1 MHVGN
6 TQVVKMRYAVIAAMV
21 VMAATGAA
29 TDSEAGERPVVA
41 TQDGRIAGFKEF
53 STEGK
58 PFYSFHSIP
67 YAKPPI
73 GDLRLRDPVRGDGWE
88 GVRDG
93 SQEPPVCSQVNG
105 DSVLF
110 KEQPFYEG
118 EEDCLYLSIFTPK
131 SGEPKVQ
138 LPVIVFIPGGGFFFE
153 GIRKFAPYVFM
164 NEDIIFIIIQYR
176 LGILGFLS
184 TEDTVIPG
192 NFGLKDQTMALRWIQ
207 RNVHNFGGD
216 ASRVTIY
223 GVSSGGVS
231 VHFHILSPHSEGLF
245 TRGIVYSGTMISPG
259 SMGGKFKEVAQFT
272 GKLFGCPDGGE
283 VESESQ
289 SNILLTCLQ
298 GVNIENLTMSYT
310 HHYVGVFPQLLL
322 APRVDG
328 DFLPA
333 EPEVLMTQGNHNNV
347 DIIFGV
353 NSHEGGFRALN
364 FYRNESIKS
373 GLLNN
378 FAKFGPASLH
388 LEDETKPVELAT
400 KIFDQYVGGVKVNL
414 EDAENICRMFNDRFY
429 NIPQD
434 TAAIIHAKNMGPN
447 KKIFITELNHK
458 GQRSLSSHLNVSVG
472 RHWVTHADD
481 MFYLFTGEK
490 TIWKPLEW
498 PDDLRVRH
506 IMLKLWTNFAAT
518 GNPTPDDSLNI
529 VWEAARP
536 DNLHHLSLTLTP
548 TMKADYRHKVR
559 AFWESL
565 PLKQNLLLH
574 SEKFKLSEPKAELEE
589 IKEDLDQEMPL
600 QMENEP
606 KISAARNEL

>member
-1 MHVGN
+1 MVI
-6 TQVVKMRYAVIAAMV
+6 KMRYAVIAAMV
-21 VMAATGAA
+21 VMAAMGAA

-58 PFYSFHSIP
+58 PFYSFQSIP
-67 YAKPPI
+67 FAKPPI
-73 GDLRLRDPVRGDGWE
+73 GNLRLRDPVRGDGWE

-105 DSVLF
+105 QSLMFD
-110 KEQPFYEG
+110 KQPFYEG

-131 SGEPKVQ
+131 SSLQPGEPKAQ
-138 LPVIVFIPGGGFFFE
+138 LPVIILIPGGGFFFG
-153 GIRKFAPYVFM
+153 GIRKFAPYVLM

-192 NFGLKDQTMALRWIQ
+192 NFGLKDQTMALQWVQ

-245 TRGIVYSGTMISPG
+245 ARGIIYSGTMITPG
-259 SMGGKFKEVAQFT
+259 TMGGKFKEVAQYT

-283 VESESQ
+283 VENESQ
-289 SNILLTCLQ
+289 SNIILTCLQ
-298 GVNIENLTMSYT
+298 GVNVENLTMSYT

-322 APRVDG
+322 GPRVDG

-333 EPEVLMTQGNHNNV
+333 EPEVLMTQGNHNSV
-347 DIIFGV
+347 DVIFGL
-353 NSHEGGFRALN
+353 NSHEGGSQALK
-364 FYRNESIKS
+364 FYKNESIKS

-378 FAKFGPASLH
+378 FAKFGPASLR

-400 KIFDQYVGGVKVNL
+400 KIFDQYVGGVRVNV
-414 EDAENICRMFNDRFY
+414 EDAENICRMFNDRLY

-434 TAAIIHAKNMGPN
+434 TAAIIHAKNMEPN
-447 KKIFITELNHK
+447 KKIFILELNHK
-458 GQRSLSSHLNVSVG
+458 GQRTLARPSNVSVG

-498 PDDLRVRH
+498 PDDLKVRH

-529 VWEAARP
+529 VWKAARP

-559 AFWESL
+559 AFWDSL
-565 PLKQNLLLH
+565 PTQQNLLLH
-574 SEKFKLSEPKAELEE
+574 SENLIVTKDNAEPVEASK
-589 IKEDLDQEMPL
+589 DLDHKIHF
-600 QMENEP
+600 QMENKP
-606 KISAARNEL
+606 SSSAAHSEL

>member
-1 MHVGN
+1 MHFGN
-6 TQVVKMRYAVIAAMV
+6 TQVIKMRYAVIAAMV
-21 VMAATGAA
+21 VMAAMGAA

-58 PFYSFHSIP
+58 PFYSFQSIP
-67 YAKPPI
+67 FAKPPI
-73 GDLRLRDPVRGDGWE
+73 GNLRLRDPVRGDGWE

-105 DSVLF
+105 QSLMFD
-110 KEQPFYEG
+110 KQPFYEG

-131 SGEPKVQ
+131 PGEPKAQ
-138 LPVIVFIPGGGFFFE
+138 LPVIILIPGGGFFFG
-153 GIRKFAPYVFM
+153 GIRKFAPYVLM

-192 NFGLKDQTMALRWIQ
+192 NFGLKDQTMALQWVQ

-245 TRGIVYSGTMISPG
+245 ARGIIYSGTMITPG
-259 SMGGKFKEVAQFT
+259 TMGGKFKEVAQYT

-283 VESESQ
+283 VENESQ
-289 SNILLTCLQ
+289 SNIILTCLQ
-298 GVNIENLTMSYT
+298 GVNVENLTMSYT

-322 APRVDG
+322 GPRVDG

-333 EPEVLMTQGNHNNV
+333 EPEVLMTQGNHNSV
-347 DIIFGV
+347 DVIFGL
-353 NSHEGGFRALN
+353 NSHEGGSQALK
-364 FYRNESIKS
+364 FYKNESIKS

-378 FAKFGPASLH
+378 FAKFGPASLR

-400 KIFDQYVGGVKVNL
+400 KIFDQYVGGVRVNV
-414 EDAENICRMFNDRFY
+414 EDAENICRMFNDRLY

-434 TAAIIHAKNMGPN
+434 TAAIIHAKNMEPN
-447 KKIFITELNHK
+447 KKIFILELNHK
-458 GQRSLSSHLNVSVG
+458 GQRTLARPSNVSVG

-498 PDDLRVRH
+498 PDDLKVRH

-529 VWEAARP
+529 VWKAARP

-559 AFWESL
+559 AFWDSL
-565 PLKQNLLLH
+565 PTQQNLLLH
-574 SEKFKLSEPKAELEE
+574 SENLIVTKDNAEPVEASK
-589 IKEDLDQEMPL
+589 DLDHKIHF
-600 QMENEP
+600 QMENKP
-606 KISAARNEL
+606 SSSAAHSEL

>member
-1 MHVGN
+1 MHFGN
-6 TQVVKMRYAVIAAMV
+6 TQVIKMRYAVIAAMV
-21 VMAATGAA
+21 VMAAMGAA

-58 PFYSFHSIP
+58 PFYSFQSIP
-67 YAKPPI
+67 FAKPPI
-73 GDLRLRDPVRGDGWE
+73 GNLRLRDPVRGDGWE

-105 DSVLF
+105 QSLMFD
-110 KEQPFYEG
+110 KQPFYEG

-131 SGEPKVQ
+131 SSLQPGEPKAQ
-138 LPVIVFIPGGGFFFE
+138 LPVIILIPGGGFFFG
-153 GIRKFAPYVFM
+153 GIRKFAPYVLM

-192 NFGLKDQTMALRWIQ
+192 NFGLKDQTMALQWVQ

-245 TRGIVYSGTMISPG
+245 ARGIIYSGTMITPG
-259 SMGGKFKEVAQFT
+259 TMGGKFKEVAQYT

-283 VESESQ
+283 VENESQ
-289 SNILLTCLQ
+289 SNIILTCLQ
-298 GVNIENLTMSYT
+298 GVNVENLTMSYT

-322 APRVDG
+322 GPRVDG

-333 EPEVLMTQGNHNNV
+333 EPEVLMTQGNHNSV
-347 DIIFGV
+347 DVIFGL
-353 NSHEGGFRALN
+353 NSHEGGSQAL
-364 FYRNESIKS
+364 R
-373 GLLNN
+373 
-378 FAKFGPASLH
+378 
-388 LEDETKPVELAT
+388 
-400 KIFDQYVGGVKVNL
+400 
-414 EDAENICRMFNDRFY
+414 
-429 NIPQD
+429 
-434 TAAIIHAKNMGPN
+434 
-447 KKIFITELNHK
+447 
-458 GQRSLSSHLNVSVG
+458 
-472 RHWVTHADD
+472 VTHADD

-498 PDDLRVRH
+498 PDDLKVRH

-529 VWEAARP
+529 VWKAARP

-559 AFWESL
+559 AFWDSL
-565 PLKQNLLLH
+565 PTQQNLLLH
-574 SEKFKLSEPKAELEE
+574 SENLIVTKDNAEPVEASK
-589 IKEDLDQEMPL
+589 DLDHKIHF
-600 QMENEP
+600 QMENKP
-606 KISAARNEL
+606 SSSAAHSEL